1 MCPSPPP
8 KLSRQ
13 MCGRRSTLSPDRKT
27 GPSPD
32 FFLSRCHASLLV
44 YLLQICYKWHFTV
57 PMCQKF
63 DKKIKILL
71 RPARHYSKK
80 TARLFHKPGGKTS
93 YFLYFFVLYNG
104 LHLIAVHE
112 KPADPSHSQ
121 SDHNIQDRVLLQEH
135 GGGNDEYSQHPGAPA
150 HQFVLPE

>member
-80 TARLFHKPGGKTS
+80 PPGFSTNQAVKHHI
-93 YFLYFFVLYNG
+93 LYFFVLYNG

-112 KPADPSHSQ
+112 KPADPRHSQ
-121 SDHNIQDRVLLQEH
+121 SDHNVQDRVLFQEH
-135 GGGNDEYSQHPGAPA
+135 RGGDDEQGQYPGAPA
-150 HQFVLPE
+150 HQFVVP

>member
-80 TARLFHKPGGKTS
+80 PPGFSTNQAVKHHI
-93 YFLYFFVLYNG
+93 LYFFILYNG

-112 KPADPSHSQ
+112 KPADPRHSQ
-121 SDHNIQDRVLLQEH
+121 SDHNIQNGMLFQEH
-135 GGGNDEYSQHPGAPA
+135 RGGDDEQGQYPGAPA
-150 HQFVLPE
+150 HQFVFP